1 MTRPTHWSILA
12 LATSIVVLAAACGDF
27 DEFDRRRAQQSNV
40 SDPDDRRIIIAPNN
54 GNGYQDSGVV
64 PPGQDAGI
72 APQQDSGI
80 NPPPQTDSGVTP
92 PPTPDSGTTPPTGQ
106 CGMNSFE
113 EQVFNLVNQQRQQ
126 QGLQPY
132 QCDAKA
138 VKVARDYS
146 ALMCS
151 TGHFSHYGP
160 DGSTPWTRLKAGGVS
175 YSTAGENIAA
185 GQTTPASVMNS
196 WMNSSGHRANIL
208 SGSFSHIGVGYD
220 NCGQGY
226 KHYWTQTFFHP

>member
-1 MTRPTHWSILA
+1 MTRSL
-12 LATSIVVLAAACGDF
+12 LLCLSGMMVLLAACGDF
-27 DEFDRRRAQQSNV
+27 DEFDRRVRQGAADS
-40 SDPDDRRIIIAPNN
+40 PDRRIIITPNASDA
-54 GNGYQDSGVV
+54 GVLTTDGTPQLDSGL
-64 PPGQDAGI
+64 PEP
-72 APQQDSGI
+72 DS
-80 NPPPQTDSGVTP
+80 TTP
-92 PPTPDSGTTPPTGQ
+92 PKTDIGGTAPPTGQ

-113 EQVFNLVNQQRQQ
+113 EQVFILVNQQRQQ
-126 QGLQPY
+126 QGLTAY

-160 DGSTPWTRLKAGGVS
+160 DGSTPWQRLTAGGVS

-185 GQTTPASVMNS
+185 GQSTPQSVMTA

-208 SGSFSHIGVGYD
+208 SSSFTHIGVGYD
-220 NCGQGY
+220 TCGQGY
-226 KHYWTQTFFHP
+226 NHYWTQSFFRP